1 LAESLAPTPTVD
13 VVVGQPSNTFKE
25 LTPPKPKPIVEAK
38 TKNDVDRR
46 ELSPRQNVVK
56 SSPEKKSSSNVELSS
71 KSPIVPNASQTSLS
85 KTGRLDLDDFIPDQ
99 NAIDNFLDDDFV
111 VQQTFS
117 ENAVVDDDE
126 DDEDENYN
134 PMVAGF
140 TDDLDLDDFQTS
152 VVIHSSDDESA
163 VVKTTTNN
171 VEAEPKKVKMK
182 SAKNLFNVPALASP
196 QVELVSESND
206 DEPTKK
212 KSKKK
217 KSKKRGSKS
226 PSRERDDLE
235 NFLNGSPESSQP
247 RDATVYEAL

>member
-1 LAESLAPTPTVD
+1 MAESLAPTPTVD

-25 LTPPKPKPIVEAK
+25 LTPPKPKPIVESK
-38 TKNDVDRR
+38 PKNDVNNHD
-46 ELSPRQNVVK
+46 LSPRQNVVK
-56 SSPEKKSSSNVELSS
+56 STPEKKSSSNVESS
-71 KSPIVPNASQTSLS
+71 TKSPIVPNASQTSLS
-85 KTGRLDLDDFIPDQ
+85 KTGKLDVDDFIPDQ

-111 VQQTFS
+111 AQQTFS
-117 ENAVVDDDE
+117 GIVPDDDDDDE
-126 DDEDENYN
+126 EENVN

-140 TDDLDLDDFQTS
+140 ADDLDLDDFQTS
-152 VVIHSSDDESA
+152 VVIHSSEEDDA
-163 VVKTTTNN
+163 VVKMKTNK
-171 VEAEPKKVKMK
+171 VESEPKKVKMK
-182 SAKNLFNVPALASP
+182 SAKNLFDVPALTSP

-212 KSKKK
+212 KPKKK

-235 NFLNGSPESSQP
+235 DFLNGSPESSQP